1 QWLNAHIPVV
11 LHEGVVVESRNG
23 EELILAQHFIDCG
36 QDGFTADDLL
46 VGDRE
51 EGSAIMGM
59 LNAAQLDCATSK
71 CLLGNIPLFDK
82 VEEFLSQSYI
92 DPCTREDV
100 ISEEDLN
107 DAISAACSG
116 DGRHAAN
123 TFSAQINEALEGNPH
138 IKLSKNL
145 ATDCPKLNCILNK
158 LLG

>member
-1 QWLNAHIPVV
+1 
-11 LHEGVVVESRNG
+11 
-23 EELILAQHFIDCG
+23 
-36 QDGFTADDLL
+36 
-46 VGDRE
+46 
-51 EGSAIMGM
+51 
-59 LNAAQLDCATSK
+59 
-71 CLLGNIPLFDK
+71 
-82 VEEFLSQSYI
+82 SQSYI
-92 DPCTREDV
+92 DPCTGEDV

-158 LLG
+158 LLGEGEPSSDFLCNMLDQFDGNPTIGIRATVPKLGEPNFLGKTQVVNGKNILISFNKNNCNSTE